1 MGTRVYRRVA
11 MALLRTLA
19 RQWAPRLLRT
29 QENRLAGSLAV
40 AGREYKTTT
49 GIVGVEVAEN
59 AQYRVSVEMMAKE
72 RLSVVEKDISP
83 EQMEDEIGC
92 GQLEELI
99 LHAQDELSL
108 IPKMVEWKPWEV
120 PEGHKIKMVVDDEPV
135 PLPEEEK

>member
-1 MGTRVYRRVA
+1 
-11 MALLRTLA
+11 
-19 RQWAPRLLRT
+19 
-29 QENRLAGSLAV
+29 
-40 AGREYKTTT
+40 
-49 GIVGVEVAEN
+49 
-59 AQYRVSVEMMAKE
+59 
-72 RLSVVEKDISP
+72 
-83 EQMEDEIGC
+83 MEDEIGC